1 MESFTIKL
9 DNSFESEVF
18 RFIDS
23 KCKNNEC
30 VYQEYS
36 NNKSRIRY
44 DLYLPYGCK
53 ALNISSHTAIEI
65 KLRITYNTLERCKN
79 LYNIAI
85 NEDKLNDFFVI
96 YGYAPN
102 YDNDYT
108 DSFINEGV
116 YFYSFDYFKA
126 NAEKVNDGYH
136 LIKELTWQEE
146 QDIAIKKANDL
157 FHSGKNTL
165 FIGAGVSSS
174 AGLPS
179 WNTLLHSMIEQSS
192 QGNDSEHYSEN
203 LDRDS
208 DNSSIIKG
216 RYIKMLYNN
225 DDNEFITSIK
235 TALSVPTKESPLV
248 EHIGNIVNTNRI
260 NQIITYNYDDLI
272 EKELLIR
279 GIDYTSISKSERLI
293 GDSLP
298 IYHVHGYIP
307 IIREGIKYNPNDV
320 RLSEDS
326 YHEIYKDSY
335 HWSNVI
341 QLYALSNSTCF
352 FIGLS
357 MKDPN
362 LRRLLDI
369 STKRGD
375 ESIYHFAFLKRDEFS
390 QHKLTEN
397 IFREMEVQIIW
408 YEQYSELPSLLSK
421 ICNN

>member
-1 MESFTIKL
+1 MESFTIKSEK
-9 DNSFESEVF
+9 SFESQVYF
-18 RFIDS
+18 FINS
-23 KCKNNEC
+23 KCDKEKGEC
-30 VYQEYS
+30 VFQEYS
-36 NNKSRIRY
+36 SNKSRFRY
-44 DLYLPYGCK
+44 DLYLPKGCK
-53 ALNISSHTAIEI
+53 ALKIKSKTAIEL
-65 KLRITYNTLERCKN
+65 KLRITYNSIERCTSIYKMTKED
-79 LYNIAI
+79 I
-85 NEDKLNDFFVI
+85 NVNHFFVI
-96 YGYAPN
+96 YYSIQ
-102 YDNDYT
+102 DYFEKSSKHLKANSIQFYQFEYYKT
-108 DSFINEGV
+108 LFINEENSLQ
-116 YFYSFDYFKA
+116 YLNLTWKEEQEIAINKA
-126 NAEKVNDGYH
+126 NK
-136 LIKELTWQEE
+136 
-146 QDIAIKKANDL
+146 L
-157 FHSGKNTL
+157 FYSGKNTFFL
-165 FIGAGVSSS
+165 GAGVSSS

-179 WNTLLHSMIEQSS
+179 WDKLLQSMIKQSS
-192 QGNDSEHYSEN
+192 QCDNSEDYSNN
-203 LDRDS
+203 LNKDS

-225 DDNEFITSIK
+225 DDNNFVTSIK
-235 TALSVPTKESPLV
+235 NALNVSANNSLLIRN
-248 EHIGNIVNTNRI
+248 IGNAIKTKRI

-272 EKELLIR
+272 ENELDLS
-279 GIDYTSISKSERLI
+279 GINFTSISKSERLI

-307 IIREGIKYNPNDV
+307 IIRKNRKYNPNDV

-341 QLYALSNSTCF
+341 QLYALNNSTCF

-375 ESIYHFAFLKRDEFS
+375 ESIYHFAFLKRDEFT

-408 YEQYSELPSLLSK
+408 FEEFNELPHL
-421 ICNN
+421 INRIFQ

>member
-9 DNSFESEVF
+9 NDSFESEVF

-23 KCKNNEC
+23 KCKNKEC
-30 VYQEYS
+30 VYQEYL

-53 ALNISSHTAIEI
+53 ALNISSRTAIEI
-65 KLRITYNTLERCKN
+65 KLRISYNTIERCKS

-85 NEDKLNDFFVI
+85 KEDKLNDFFVI
-96 YGYAPN
+96 YGHAPN

-116 YFYSFDYFKA
+116 AFYSFDYFKA
-126 NAEKVNDGYH
+126 NVEKVNEKYS
-136 LIKELTWQEE
+136 IKEFTWQEE
-146 QDIAIKKANDL
+146 QNIALKKANNL
-157 FHSGKNTL
+157 FHSGNNTL
-165 FIGAGVSSS
+165 FLGAGVSSS

-179 WNTLLHSMIEQSS
+179 WNKLLQSMIEQSS
-192 QGNDSEHYSEN
+192 QCADSEVYSEN
-203 LDRDS
+203 LNKDS

-225 DDNEFITSIK
+225 DNNNFVTSIK
-235 TALSVPTKESPLV
+235 NALNVSTNSSLLIRN
-248 EHIGNIVNTNRI
+248 IGNVIKTKRI

-272 EKELLIR
+272 ENELDLS
-279 GIDYTSISKSERLI
+279 GINFTSISKSERLV
-293 GDSLP
+293 GNLLP

-307 IIREGIKYNPNDV
+307 IIRKDSKFNPNDV

-341 QLYALSNSTCF
+341 QLYALNNSTCF

-375 ESIYHFAFLKRDEFS
+375 ESIYHFAFLKRDEFT

-408 YEQYSELPSLLSK
+408 YEKYDELPDLINK
-421 ICNN
+421 ISQ

>member
-1 MESFTIKL
+1 MKSFTFKF
-9 DNSFESEVF
+9 DDSF
-18 RFIDS
+18 DS
-23 KCKNNEC
+23 KVYLFIYSKCDKNKNEY
-30 VYQEYS
+30 VIQEYQDS
-36 NNKSRIRY
+36 NQRIKY
-44 DLYLPYGCK
+44 DLYLPNGCK
-53 ALNISSHTAIEI
+53 ALEISPKTGIEL
-65 KLRITYNTLERCKN
+65 KVRISYNTIERCVN
-79 LYNIAI
+79 LYNIAL

-96 YGYAPN
+96 YGSAPKYDKDYSNSFTKENVKFFSYNHFKSKAKRVN
-102 YDNDYT
+102 YP
-108 DSFINEGV
+108 SLQ
-116 YFYSFDYFKA
+116 K
-126 NAEKVNDGYH
+126 K
-136 LIKELTWQEE
+136 LTWKEE
-146 QDIAIKKANDL
+146 QDTAIKKANNL
-157 FHSGKNTL
+157 FHLGKNTL
-165 FIGAGVSSS
+165 FLGAGVSSS

-179 WNTLLHSMIEQSS
+179 WDTLLHSMIEQYS
-192 QGNDSEHYSEN
+192 QNENSEFNSEK
-203 LDRDS
+203 LDRDC

-225 DDNEFITSIK
+225 NDHAFVASIK
-235 TALSVPTKESPLV
+235 NALTVSTKDSLLV
-248 EHIGNIVNTNRI
+248 KNIGKVIKNKKI

-272 EKELLIR
+272 ENELYLE
-279 GIDYTSISKSERLI
+279 GMDFTSISKSERLI
-293 GDSLP
+293 GNSLP

-307 IIREGIKYNPNDV
+307 IIREGIKYNPYDV

-341 QLYALSNSTCF
+341 QLYALNNSTCF

-375 ESIYHFAFLKRDEFS
+375 ESIYHFAFLKRDEFT

-408 YEQYSELPSLLSK
+408 YEKYDELPDLINK
-421 ICNN
+421 ISQ

>member
-1 MESFTIKL
+1 MKSFTIQL
-9 DNSFESEVF
+9 DNSFEAEVF
-18 RFIDS
+18 RFINS
-23 KCKNNEC
+23 KCNKKEC

-36 NNKSRIRY
+36 SDKSRIRY

-53 ALNISSHTAIEI
+53 ALNISSRTAIEI
-65 KLRITYNTLERCKN
+65 KLRISYNTLERCKH

-96 YGYAPN
+96 YSYAPN

-116 YFYSFDYFKA
+116 CFYSFDYFKA
-126 NAEKVNDGYH
+126 NAEKANEDYP
-136 LIKELTWQEE
+136 IKELTWQEE
-146 QDIAIKKANDL
+146 QDIAIKKANDS

-165 FIGAGVSSS
+165 FLGAGVSSS

-179 WNTLLHSMIEQSS
+179 WNKLLQSMIEQSS
-192 QGNDSEHYSEN
+192 QCYNSEDYSNN
-203 LDRDS
+203 LNKDS

-225 DDNEFITSIK
+225 DDNNFVTSIK
-235 TALSVPTKESPLV
+235 NALNVSANDSLLIRN
-248 EHIGNIVNTNRI
+248 IGNAIKTKRI

-272 EKELLIR
+272 ENELDLS
-279 GIDYTSISKSERLI
+279 GINFTSISKSERLI

-307 IIREGIKYNPNDV
+307 IIRKNSKYNPNDV

-341 QLYALSNSTCF
+341 QLYALNNSTCF

-375 ESIYHFAFLKRDEFS
+375 ESIYHFAFLKRDEFT
-390 QHKLTEN
+390 QHKLTDN
-397 IFREMEVQIIW
+397 IFREMEVQILW
-408 YEQYSELPSLLSK
+408 FEEVNELPHL
-421 ICNN
+421 INRIFQ

>member
-36 NNKSRIRY
+36 SDKSRIRY

-53 ALNISSHTAIEI
+53 ALNINSRTAIEI
-65 KLRITYNTLERCKN
+65 KLRISYNTIERCKH

-102 YDNDYT
+102 YDNNDT

-116 YFYSFDYFKA
+116 CFYSFDYFKA
-126 NAEKVNDGYH
+126 NAEKVNDDYH
-136 LIKELTWQEE
+136 FKELTWQEE

-157 FHSGKNTL
+157 FRSGKNTL
-165 FIGAGVSSS
+165 FLGAGVSSS

-179 WNTLLHSMIEQSS
+179 WDTLLHSMIEQSS
-192 QGNDSEHYSEN
+192 QGKFSEYYSEN
-203 LDRDS
+203 LNRDS

-235 TALSVPTKESPLV
+235 TALSVPTKKSPLV
-248 EHIGNIVNTNRI
+248 EHLGNIIKTKRI

-272 EKELLIR
+272 EHELDLD
-279 GIDYTSISKSERLI
+279 GINFTSISKSERLI
-293 GDSLP
+293 GNLLP

-307 IIREGIKYNPNDV
+307 IIRKDSKYNPNDV

-341 QLYALSNSTCF
+341 QLYALNNSTCF

-375 ESIYHFAFLKRDEFS
+375 ESIYHFAFLKRDEYT

-408 YEQYSELPSLLSK
+408 YEKYDELPDLINRISQ
-421 ICNN
+421 